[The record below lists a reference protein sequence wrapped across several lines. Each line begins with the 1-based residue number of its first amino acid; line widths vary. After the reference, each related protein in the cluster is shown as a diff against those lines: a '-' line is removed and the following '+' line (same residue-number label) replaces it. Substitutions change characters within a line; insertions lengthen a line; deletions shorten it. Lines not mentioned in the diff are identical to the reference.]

1 MMQGTYKVKVSICVY
16 HYIYIHTY
24 THTYTINV
32 MIMDHEKRAFKYK
45 LAPKQLDFVN
55 FAPKL

>member
-1 MMQGTYKVKVSICVY
+1 MCVPL
-16 HYIYIHTY
+16 YIYIYTHTY